1 MNEERR
7 KRAAWLPIAILLLQ
21 TVDCCPV
28 SLPSALVT
36 PRQKSIKQEAAA
48 SHVFFYLFIKR
59 D

>member
-1 MNEERR
+1 MNEEKG
-7 KRAAWLPIAILLLQ
+7 KRAAWLSIAILLLQ

-48 SHVFFYLFIKR
+48 SHVFLFIY
-59 D
+59 